1 MRLLGFWII
10 CLIMSVNG
18 VFSQT
23 GTITGIVYDGNQE
36 TILNARVSIDQA
48 EKIVLSDF
56 DGVYLIEDVPVGLYN
71 ITCSSAGFQSKTQYE
86 IEVKSNKTTTVNF
99 ILKDVA
105 DSLGEFTVKA
115 NPFEKKLENST
126 SSNTLGENEIV
137 RFPGGNR
144 DVSKVISSLPG
155 VSPTVSFRNDIIIR
169 GGAPSEN
176 RFYLDGIEV
185 PNINHFATQGSS
197 GGPVGLINV
206 NFINRVD
213 FFSSAFPSNYAN
225 GLSSVLVFNQKEGN
239 PDKLAGTFTI
249 GSSDV
254 GLTFDGPLGE
264 KSNFIFS
271 VRRSY
276 LQFLFQALKL
286 PFLPTYNDY
295 QLKFTHDFN
304 KYNEISVISLGALDE
319 FALNESANDGIED
332 STQLRLNNYIL
343 NNIPVNEQWNYT
355 FGVKWRNRFEGGFQD
370 LILSRNMLR
379 NTSEKYQNNDA
390 SDPNNL
396 ILDYESDEIENKV
409 RYERNT
415 LKNGWKTKWGVG
427 YQYAKYTNSTFNKI
441 ATPNGVQTVDFSSVL
456 DLHKGSLFIQESKA
470 LFKEKLTLSLGL
482 RSDFNNYNADMQNP
496 LNQISPRLG
505 LSYQL
510 SEKWKI
516 NSSVGRFYQL
526 PSYTIMG
533 FRNNTGELINK
544 TTGLKYIGS
553 DHYVLGVEKVNK
565 NSSRFTIEGFYK
577 NYFQYP
583 FLLRDSI
590 SIANLGADFGVIGNE
605 EVTSNSEGRS
615 YGAEFLF
622 QQKLYKGFYGL
633 LAYTFVISEFK
644 DKNGVYTPSS
654 WDSRH
659 IVSLTGGKKFKNN
672 WDFGF
677 RWLFSGGSPY
687 TPYDIE
693 SSRLISNWN
702 VRGAGLLDYDALNS
716 RRLSAFHQL
725 DVRVDKRF
733 YGEKFNLNLYLDIQ
747 NLYNFQAEQA
757 PILLLQT
764 QNGSPVV
771 DPNDNS
777 RYLTE
782 EIANPSG
789 TVLPTIGVIF
799 EF

>member
-1 MRLLGFWII
+1 MRFVSFWIV
-10 CLIMSVNG
+10 CLFLSVNG
-18 VFSQT
+18 SFSQT
-23 GTITGIVYDGNQE
+23 GTISGIVYDANQE
-36 TILNARVSIDQA
+36 SILNARISIDQID
-48 EKIVLSDF
+48 KLVISDF

-71 ITCSSAGFQSKTQYE
+71 ITCSSAGFQSNTQYE

-239 PDKLAGTFTI
+239 PDKLAGTFTL

-254 GLTFDGPLGE
+254 GLTFDGPIGE
-264 KSNFIFS
+264 RSNFIFS

-304 KYNEISVISLGALDE
+304 KNNEISVISLGALDQ

-370 LILSRNMLR
+370 LIVSRNMLR

-390 SDPNNL
+390 SDPSNL

-415 LKNGWKTKWGVG
+415 LKNGWKTKWGAG
-427 YQYAKYTNSTFNKI
+427 YQYAKYTNSTFNRI

-456 DLHKGSLFIQESKA
+456 DLHKGSIFIQESKA
-470 LFKEKLTLSLGL
+470 LFKDKLTLSFGL

-510 SEKWKI
+510 SENWKI

-533 FRNNTGELINK
+533 FRNNSGELINK

-553 DHYVLGVEKVNK
+553 DHYVIGLEKVNK

>member
-1 MRLLGFWII
+1 
-10 CLIMSVNG
+10 MSVNG

>member
-1 MRLLGFWII
+1 
-10 CLIMSVNG
+10 VNS

-23 GTITGIVYDGNQE
+23 GTITGIVYDANQE
-36 TILNARVSIDQA
+36 TILNARVSIGQT

-71 ITCSSAGFQSKTQYE
+71 ITCSSAGFQSNTQYE

-239 PDKLAGTFTI
+239 PDKLAGTFTL

-304 KYNEISVISLGALDE
+304 KNNEISVISLGALDE
-319 FALNESANDGIED
+319 FALNESANEGIED

-370 LILSRNMLR
+370 LIVSRNMLR
-379 NTSEKYQNNDA
+379 NTSEKYQNNEA
-390 SDPNNL
+390 SDPSNL

-415 LKNGWKTKWGVG
+415 LKNGWKTKWGAG
-427 YQYAKYTNSTFNKI
+427 YQYAKYTNSTFNRI

-470 LFKEKLTLSLGL
+470 LFKDKLTLSLGL

-496 LNQISPRLG
+496 LNQLSPRLG

-533 FRNNTGELINK
+533 FRNNSGELINK

-553 DHYVLGVEKVNK
+553 DHYVIGLEKVNK

-633 LAYTFVISEFK
+633 LAYTFVVSEFK

-702 VRGAGLLDYDALNS
+702 VRGAGLLDYDELNS
-716 RRLSAFHQL
+716 RRLNAFHQL

-757 PILLLQT
+757 PILLVQT